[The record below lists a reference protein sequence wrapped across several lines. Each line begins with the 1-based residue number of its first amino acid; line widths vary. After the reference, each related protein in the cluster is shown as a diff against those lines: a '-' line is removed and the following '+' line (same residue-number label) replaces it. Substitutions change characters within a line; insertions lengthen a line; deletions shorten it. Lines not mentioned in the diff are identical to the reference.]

1 MFNLLLIKSAGDLEL
16 VNSNIREFQTNLENK
31 RNSKN
36 LSLFIDVK
44 EIGDILGET
53 PDKLTIALQF
63 FLQGVGN
70 KIVYLKILF
79 KFNA

>member
-1 MFNLLLIKSAGDLEL
+1 MNCSVLE
-16 VNSNIREFQTNLENK
+16 
-31 RNSKN
+31 
-36 LSLFIDVK
+36 VK